1 MMRALK
7 ARLRQGYRTIGFP
20 RTDPSLSP
28 RYAGLPALD
37 KGACT
42 ACGACVEVC
51 PTEAI
56 SARLAPLEFE
66 LDLGRC
72 IFCGDCEKVCSAKA
86 ITFTQSF
93 RMGATE
99 REGLLVGG
107 QTPMRIERLREAVLS
122 RFSHSMKI
130 RVVSAG
136 GCGACEADVNVLE
149 TIGFDLSRF
158 GISVTASPRHADAL
172 LLVGPVSANM
182 ELALEKTWEAM
193 PGPKLLI
200 AVGACAISGG
210 IYRGLP
216 DVRDGS
222 TLAVDLYIPG
232 CPPHPLSILNGL
244 LSLLDRIPAGPENP
258 VS

>member
-7 ARLRQGYRTIGFP
+7 ARLRQGYRTNGFP
-20 RTDPSLSP
+20 REDPRLSP
-28 RYAGLPALD
+28 RYAGLPVLD

-42 ACGACVEVC
+42 ACGSCEEAC
-51 PTEAI
+51 PTQAI
-56 SARLAPLEFE
+56 SARMAPLDFT
-66 LDLGRC
+66 LDLGKC
-72 IFCGDCEKVCSAKA
+72 IFCRECEKACTAKA
-86 ITFTQSF
+86 ITFTHSF

-99 REGLLVGG
+99 REGLVVGG
-107 QTPMRIERLREAVLS
+107 EVPMRVERLQKAMLS
-122 RFSHSMKI
+122 RFGRAMKL

-158 GISVTASPRHADAL
+158 GVSVTASPRHADAL

-193 PGPKLLI
+193 PGPKLFI

-216 DVRDGS
+216 RVRNGS
-222 TLAVDLYIPG
+222 TLPVDLYIPG
-232 CPPHPLSILNGL
+232 CPPHPMTILNGI
-244 LSLLDRIPAGPENP
+244 LSLLDRAPANPEANKD
-258 VS
+258 